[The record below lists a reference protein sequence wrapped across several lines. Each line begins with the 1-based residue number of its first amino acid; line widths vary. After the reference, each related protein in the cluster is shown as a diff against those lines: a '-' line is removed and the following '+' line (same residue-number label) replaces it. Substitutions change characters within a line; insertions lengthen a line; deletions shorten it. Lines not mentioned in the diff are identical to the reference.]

1 MLKHNKK
8 RNIGIIYELMLRHI
22 SEKLIEGK
30 QNDAQCALNII
41 EKSFNADTEIY
52 REFRLFNAL
61 ANSTVST
68 PSVAATIL
76 SEARSAARR
85 IDRERLDREK
95 SVLIKEINYN
105 LNDKSFYKRQVPNYR
120 EYASIQNLLNSWR
133 LGDQGDLTK
142 TVQLESNL
150 VDHLLRERS
159 DDIDIKDHV
168 TPDVD
173 SLVVKIL
180 SEKFNKKFGKSLSEE
195 QKQIVRTYVFSI
207 ENDNGVKIQNLLSE
221 IKKST
226 ISRIGLLESD
236 STNKTVL
243 EKIPV
248 IKEKINQL
256 DTNELNDN
264 LISKY
269 LTVSQLR
276 DTLLEVE
283 NEQ

>member
-8 RNIGIIYELMLRHI
+8 RNVGIIYELMLRHI

-30 QNDAQCALNII
+30 EDEAQYALDVIG
-41 EKSFNADTEIY
+41 KSFNTDTEIY
-52 REFRLFNAL
+52 KEFRLFNAL
-61 ANSTVST
+61 ANSTVSSS
-68 PSVAATIL
+68 SVAATIL
-76 SEARSAARR
+76 SEARSACRR
-85 IDRERLDREK
+85 IDRLRLDREK
-95 SVLIKEINYN
+95 SCLIKEINYN
-105 LNDKSFYKRQVPNYR
+105 LSDKNFYNRQIPNYR

-133 LGDQGDLTK
+133 LGDQGNLTK
-142 TVQLESNL
+142 TVQLESSL
-150 VDHLLRERS
+150 VDHLLREGNN
-159 DDIDIKDHV
+159 DKDIVDHV

-180 SEKFNKKFGKSLSEE
+180 SEKFNNKYGKSLSNE
-195 QKQIVRTYVFSI
+195 QKKIIRTYVFSM
-207 ENDNGVKIQNLLSE
+207 ENDNGKEIQGLLTE
-221 IKKST
+221 IKKNA
-226 ISRIGLLESD
+226 ISRISSLESA

-243 EKIPV
+243 EKIPA

-256 DTNELNDN
+256 ETNELSDS